1 MANVTVEDVGP
12 CKKHL
17 KITIPQADVQAKVE
31 EGYAKLGSSA
41 VVSGFRKGHV
51 PRKLLVRRFGEEVLE
66 EVKQNLLAE
75 ASEKAIEEK
84 GLKPIGEPS
93 FDNVSFEEDKD
104 CAFEV
109 TLEVEPE
116 FDLGDYKGI
125 AIAKKSSA
133 VTAEELEKGIE
144 SLLHRRAKLELLG
157 QEAPVAAGDLIVC
170 DWEVKAE
177 GETVADQKDA
187 QLFVFSKRSGGVEF
201 EKDIAEGLTGAKF
214 GETRELKGKLL
225 DDYPVEKWRGKE
237 AVVSVKVK
245 EIRRAVPPKLDA
257 EFAKAMDFDSVEELK
272 KAVEEQ
278 MKGGKEREVQLEL
291 EQQLFD
297 ALVEKT
303 PFELPQGVM
312 KAQARHIMMRQQ
324 YRLRQR
330 GIPDDEIEK
339 HLEEL
344 RNASEEAAN
353 KNLKTYFILK
363 KIADKEKLFV
373 TEAEVDARIVALAAQ
388 HRVSAQKMRGQIEEE
403 KSLSELRA
411 GMREDKVTEFLLKN
425 ANVKQEKE

>member
-17 KITIPQADVQAKVE
+17 KITIPQAEVQAKVE
-31 EGYAKLGSSA
+31 EGYSKLGASA
-41 VVSGFRKGHV
+41 VVSGFRKGRV
-51 PRKLLVRRFGEEVLE
+51 PRKLLERRFGEDVLE
-66 EVKQNLLAE
+66 EVKQSLLAE

-93 FDNVSFEEDKD
+93 FDNVTFEEDKD
-104 CAFEV
+104 CQFEV

-116 FDLGDYKGI
+116 FELSEYKGI
-125 AIAKKSSA
+125 ALQKKSAAISA
-133 VTAEELEKGIE
+133 DELDKGID
-144 SLLHRRAKLELLG
+144 SLLRRRAKLELMG
-157 QEAPVAAGDLIVC
+157 QDAGVEAGDLIVC

-177 GETVADQKDA
+177 GEVVADQKDA
-187 QLFVFSKRSGGVEF
+187 QLFVFGKRSGGVEF
-201 EKDIAEGLTGAKF
+201 EQEMADALKGAKF
-214 GETRELKGKLL
+214 GETRQLKGKLL
-225 DDYPVEKWRGKE
+225 DDYPVEKWRGK
-237 AVVSVKVK
+237 AADATIKVK

-257 EFAKAMDFDSVEELK
+257 EFAKSVDFDSVEDLK
-272 KAVEEQ
+272 KAVQEQ
-278 MKGGKEREVQLEL
+278 MQAGKERDVQLEL

-297 ALVEKT
+297 KLVEKI
-303 PFELPQGVM
+303 PFDLPQGVM
-312 KAQARHIMMRQQ
+312 KAQARHIMLRQQ

-330 GIPDDEIEK
+330 GIPDEEIQK
-339 HLEEL
+339 HLDEL
-344 RNASEEAAN
+344 RNASEEAAD

-363 KIADKEKLFV
+363 KIADKEKIFV
-373 TEAEVDARIVALAAQ
+373 TEAEVDARITSLAAQ
-388 HRVSAQKMRGQIEEE
+388 HHISAQKMRSQLEDE